1 MNFRPK
7 SEDIISHDSHVNY
20 VLTCYLNRILVLIIK
35 TLLLICPFYVQGWN
49 QSPEED
55 MGEDIDSGG
64 CAWSSRDFLVV

>member
-1 MNFRPK
+1 MC
-7 SEDIISHDSHVNY
+7 HDSYVNSVFY
-20 VLTCYLNRILVLIIK
+20 VFSTGFLILIIK
-35 TLLLICPFYVQGWN
+35 TLLLICPFCVQDWN

>member
-1 MNFRPK
+1 MKDMKILVFMC
-7 SEDIISHDSHVNY
+7 S
-20 VLTCYLNRILVLIIK
+20 LNRILVLVIK
-35 TLLLICPFYVQGWN
+35 TLSLICPFCVQDWN